1 MQSMH
6 TQALDW
12 TDPLSTRKY
21 QLDFSV
27 LQDPSPFDFSFLN
40 LTKRDLKQKVGLH
53 VWTTAV
59 WTEQDLIGAAEK
71 MKHVQTLDLCQTQ
84 DQAFCE

>member
-1 MQSMH
+1 
-6 TQALDW
+6 
-12 TDPLSTRKY
+12 
-21 QLDFSV
+21 
-27 LQDPSPFDFSFLN
+27 LN
-40 LTKRDLKQKVGLH
+40 LTKRDLKQKVGLN